1 MTDAQFKALITFLIE
16 LRAENLAIRKILQSN
31 QIGDAGMD
39 ALIQEQKQ
47 RMAGLIA
54 ISRVLQTGGESQ
66 LPTFLDSLAALGP
79 K

>member
-1 MTDAQFKALITFLIE
+1 MTDSQFKALVTFLIE

-54 ISRVLQTGGESQ
+54 ISRVLQTDGQSQ